1 MQRGIVIVP
10 GRRGYMGKRKKV
22 WISVGAALLL
32 AIVILS
38 SVRSGRQSAV
48 SVQTSVVKRKDV
60 LISKVTASGEIRAK
74 EFVDLQS
81 EVSGIV
87 TDLLVREGASVK
99 KGEILL
105 RIDPVQTEAER
116 DSSNAQF
123 ESAQA
128 DVRAQ
133 EFLILNAEANLQRD
147 EASLRASRADLALA
161 QDNYARTESSF
172 KRKQSLYEDALI
184 SRDEYEIAQLDLK
197 SAQSRLESAKA
208 QAEQVELQVQ
218 VSRNNIQQS
227 RASAESR
234 LASSKASMARL
245 RQADNQLEKTILYSP
260 LDGVITQLNVEK
272 GERAQ
277 PGIMSN
283 PQATLMTIANLS
295 VIQAEL
301 KVDETDIVNLS
312 LGDIA
317 EVRVDALPNDVF
329 EGEVTEIGNSPIQ
342 SSTGSQE
349 ARDFKV
355 IVTLKNPSPKLRPGM
370 SCTGDITT
378 DTQENA
384 LVIPIQALTVRDV
397 KVDES
402 GKYTQP
408 SLEEARAS
416 SGSSSSD
423 DDKDKKREL
432 EGVFVIDKNNKA
444 ARFRDIKTGITGESE
459 IEVLENLNEGE
470 EIVTGSFQ
478 TLRTL
483 KDGAAVKTDSTEKNR
498 RSGR

>member
-1 MQRGIVIVP
+1 MA
-10 GRRGYMGKRKKV
+10 KRKKV
-22 WISVGAALLL
+22 WISVGVALLL
-32 AIVILS
+32 IIVVLS
-38 SVRSGRQSAV
+38 SINSGRQNAV
-48 SVQTSVVKRKDV
+48 AVQTSSVKQKDV
-60 LISKVTASGEIRAK
+60 LVSKVTASGEIRAQ

-81 EVSGIV
+81 EIAGII

-99 KGEILL
+99 KGDTLL
-105 RIDPVQTEAER
+105 LIDPVQTEAEK
-116 DSSNAQF
+116 DSS
-123 ESAQA
+123 SAQYESTLA

-133 EFLILNAEANLQRD
+133 EYAILNAETNLQRD
-147 EASLRASRADLALA
+147 EASLRSSRADLALA
-161 QDNYARTESSF
+161 EDSQARAEITYR
-172 KRKQSLYEDALI
+172 RKQSLFEDGVI

-208 QAEQVELQVQ
+208 QAAQVELQVQ
-218 VSRNNIQQS
+218 VARNNIQQS
-227 RASAESR
+227 KMSAEAR
-234 LASSKASMARL
+234 LASSKAAMARL
-245 RQADNQLEKTILYSP
+245 RQAGDQLKKTTLYSP
-260 LDGVITQLNVEK
+260 LDGVVTQLNVEK

-342 SSTGSQE
+342 SSGVSQE

-355 IVTLKNPSPKLRPGM
+355 IVTLKAPSPKLRPGM

-378 DTQENA
+378 DTRENV
-384 LVIPIQALTVRDV
+384 LVIPIQALTVREV
-397 KVDES
+397 ILDEN
-402 GKYTQP
+402 GMYNPP
-408 SLEEARAS
+408 SLEDARAMS
-416 SGSSSSD
+416 DSSSSSGD
-423 DDKDKKREL
+423 NDKDKKKEL
-432 EGVFVIDKNNKA
+432 EGVFVIDKNNRA

-459 IEVLENLNEGE
+459 IEVLDNLKADE

-483 KDGAAVKTDSTEKNR
+483 KDGAAVKTGATDRKRQSNR
-498 RSGR
+498 

>member
-1 MQRGIVIVP
+1 MVN
-10 GRRGYMGKRKKV
+10 RKKV
-22 WISVGAALLL
+22 WISAGAALLL
-32 AIVILS
+32 IIVVLS
-38 SVRSGRQSAV
+38 SMRSGRQGAV
-48 SVQTSVVKRKDV
+48 SVQTSTVKRKDV
-60 LISKVTASGEIRAK
+60 LISKVTASGEIRAQ

-81 EVSGIV
+81 EIAGII
-87 TDLLVREGASVK
+87 TDLLVREGASVR
-99 KGEILL
+99 KGDILL
-105 RIDPVQTEAER
+105 RIDPVQTEAEKE
-116 DSSNAQF
+116 SSTAQY
-123 ESAQA
+123 ESTQA
-128 DVRAQ
+128 EIRAQ
-133 EFLILNAEANLQRD
+133 EFMVMNAEANLQRD
-147 EASLRASRADLALA
+147 EASLRSARADLALA
-161 QDNYARTESSF
+161 EDNRARTESSF
-172 KRKQSLYEDALI
+172 RRKQSLYEDALI

-197 SAQSRLESAKA
+197 SAQTRLESARA
-208 QAEQVELQVQ
+208 QAQQIETQVQ

-227 RASAESR
+227 KASAESR
-234 LASSKASMARL
+234 LASSRAAMARL
-245 RQADNQLEKTILYSP
+245 RQASDQLNKTTLYSP
-260 LDGVITQLNVEK
+260 LDGVVTQLNVEK

-283 PQATLMTIANLS
+283 PQATLMTIANLN

-342 SSTGSQE
+342 TSGASQE

-378 DTQENA
+378 DRRENVM
-384 LVIPIQALTVRDV
+384 VIPIQALTVRDV
-397 KVDES
+397 KVDEN
-402 GKYTQP
+402 GVYNPPT
-408 SLEEARAS
+408 LEEARALPES
-416 SGSSSSD
+416 SPASSD
-423 DDKDKKREL
+423 DDKDKKKEL
-432 EGVFVIDKNNKA
+432 EGVFVIDKNNRA

-459 IEVLENLNEGE
+459 IEVLENLKEGE

-483 KDGAAVKTDSTEKNR
+483 KDGAAVKTGAAEKNR
-498 RSGR
+498 RSNR

>member
-1 MQRGIVIVP
+1 MA
-10 GRRGYMGKRKKV
+10 KRKK
-22 WISVGAALLL
+22 ILILVGIALLFM
-32 AIVILS
+32 IVVLS
-38 SVRSGRQSAV
+38 SIASGRQSAV
-48 SVQTSVVKRKDV
+48 AVQTSLVKRKDV

-81 EVSGIV
+81 EIAGIV
-87 TDLLVREGASVK
+87 TELLVREGASVS
-99 KGEILL
+99 KGDTLL
-105 RIDPVQTEAER
+105 LIDPIQTEAER
-116 DSSNAQF
+116 DSSNAQY
-123 ESAQA
+123 EAAKA

-133 EFLILNAEANLQRD
+133 EFLLLNAEANLQRD
-147 EASLRASRADLALA
+147 EASLRSSLAELA
-161 QDNYARTESSF
+161 QAENNQARMQSSF
-172 KRKQSLYEDALI
+172 NRRQSLFEDGLL
-184 SRDEYEIAQLDLK
+184 SRDDFEIAQLDLK
-197 SAQSRLESAKA
+197 SAQTRLDVAIA
-208 QAEQVELQVQ
+208 QAAQVEKQVE
-218 VSRNNIQQS
+218 VSRNNIHQNK
-227 RASAESR
+227 ASAEAR
-234 LASSKASMARL
+234 LASANAAMARL

-260 LDGVITQLNVEK
+260 LDGVVTQLNVEQ

-317 EVRVDALPNDVF
+317 EVRIDALPNDVF

-342 SSTGSQE
+342 SSSVSQE

-355 IVTLKNPSPKLRPGM
+355 IVTLKNPSTKLRPGM

-378 DTQENA
+378 DTRENA

-397 KVDES
+397 KVNENGVYITPTLD
-402 GKYTQP
+402 
-408 SLEEARAS
+408 EARAS
-416 SGSSSSD
+416 SSSSSSD
-423 DDKDKKREL
+423 DKDKKKEL

-459 IEVLENLNEGE
+459 IEVLDNLKEDD
-470 EIVTGSFQ
+470 EIVSGSFQ

-483 KDGAAVKTDSTEKNR
+483 KDGALVKTDSTDRNKRSNR
-498 RSGR
+498 